1 MKRTILAVWLLAALA
16 AGRGA
21 HASGVPVI
29 DASNLAQ
36 AIEQLTMLGEQ
47 LNTLNEQLD
56 TLRSQYAT
64 ILNMYNEMRGTT
76 DHAGMLPNPV
86 ATLHDF
92 LPAADLDP
100 STLLSGPLGGVAN
113 DLRDANELFS
123 AADLSGGTTL
133 SRSSQQYQARSD
145 FIYAYMALAKEAYE
159 NTAARRATLE
169 TFAAATTTA
178 TTQKAILDLNTRIAA
193 ENSLLLNDLVQ
204 LQALQLM
211 ARMQQQNLAHND
223 AGIHAVRPT
232 TPNDIDLSR

>member
-1 MKRTILAVWLLAALA
+1 MKRSILAFGLLAALA

-21 HASGVPVI
+21 QAGGVPVI

-47 LNTLNEQLD
+47 LNTLHEQLD
-56 TLRSQYAT
+56 TLRDQYAT
-64 ILNMYNEMRGTT
+64 ILKLYNEMRGTT
-76 DHAGMLPNPV
+76 EHARMLPSPV

-100 STLLSGPLGGVAN
+100 GTLLSGPLGGVAN
-113 DLRDANELFS
+113 DLRDANERFS
-123 AADLSGGTTL
+123 AAELSGGTTL
-133 SRSSQQYQARSD
+133 SRSAEQYQARSD
-145 FIYAYMALAKEAYE
+145 FIYAYMALAKAAYE
-159 NTAARRATLE
+159 STAARRATLE

-211 ARMQQQNLAHND
+211 ATMQQQSLAHND

-232 TPNDIDLSR
+232 SPGDIDLSR